1 MSRRVGEAGTL
12 YIKIGKVTDVL
23 YVDPP
28 DVLIVAR
35 FDFLHAE
42 IGLSN
47 LTASIEECSDAIGRI
62 LLHDSVE

>member
-1 MSRRVGEAGTL
+1 M
-12 YIKIGKVTDVL
+12 
-23 YVDPP
+23 DPP

-47 LTASIEECSDAIGRI
+47 LTASIEEGSDAFDRI